1 MHDMSLERTS
11 LDEVLSSLGALLASR
26 REAYG
31 LLVVGGSNLLLLG
44 LIDRPTG
51 DLDVIGLSEQSAYRK
66 VVELPE
72 PLRRAAAEVG
82 LAFDLS
88 QRWLNTDAASLMDSE
103 LPPGWR
109 ERIEIR
115 RYGALELHLTSRFD
129 QICFKLWAA
138 VDAGPKS
145 KHFADLVGL
154 SPTDA
159 ELAVAQAANE
169 RFGRVAGRLNA
180 KAFLAQKDIG
190 QPQVDWSIVDNQDRL
205 ARHSILTV

>member
-88 QRWLNTDAASLMDSE
+88 ERWLNADAASLMDSE

-145 KHFADLVGL
+145 KHFADLVGM

-159 ELAVAQAANE
+159 ELAVA
-169 RFGRVAGRLNA
+169 AGWTADRDISDAFPTLIAQCVNA
-180 KAFLAQKDIG
+180 VKGAIRDG
-190 QPQVDWSIVDNQDRL
+190 DR
-205 ARHSILTV
+205 

>member
-88 QRWLNTDAASLMDSE
+88 ERWLNAQRGIAYGLRASAGMARTDRDT
-103 LPPGWR
+103 PIWR
-109 ERIEIR
+109 SRTAPHVTVR
-115 RYGALELHLTSRFD
+115 SDLFQALGCCRCGTEEQTLR
-129 QICFKLWAA
+129 
-138 VDAGPKS
+138 
-145 KHFADLVGL
+145 
-154 SPTDA
+154 
-159 ELAVAQAANE
+159 
-169 RFGRVAGRLNA
+169 
-180 KAFLAQKDIG
+180 
-190 QPQVDWSIVDNQDRL
+190 
-205 ARHSILTV
+205 

>member
-1 MHDMSLERTS
+1 MHAMSLERTS
-11 LDEVLSSLGALLASR
+11 PDEVPGSLGPALASR
-26 REAYG
+26 REAHA
-31 LLVVGGSNLLLLG
+31 LLVVGGSNLLLVG

-66 VVELPE
+66 LVELPE

-88 QRWLNTDAASLMDSE
+88 ERWLNTDAASLMDSE

-115 RYGALELHLTSRFD
+115 RYGALEPHLTSRFD
-129 QICFKLWAA
+129 QICFNFWAA

-145 KHFADLVGL
+145 KHFVDLVAL

-159 ELAVAQAANE
+159 ELAVAAEWTAD
-169 RFGRVAGRLNA
+169 RDISD
-180 KAFLAQKDIG
+180 AFSTLIAQC
-190 QPQVDWSIVDNQDRL
+190 VDAVKGATRDDDR
-205 ARHSILTV
+205 

>member
-88 QRWLNTDAASLMDSE
+88 ERWSTLTRHRLWTPSF
-103 LPPGWR
+103 
-109 ERIEIR
+109 R
-115 RYGALELHLTSRFD
+115 RDGENGSRYADMALSNCTSRHGSIRSVSSF
-129 QICFKLWAA
+129 
-138 VDAGPKS
+138 
-145 KHFADLVGL
+145 GL
-154 SPTDA
+154 LSMLDRRANTSLISLGCHRQTPNSRSP
-159 ELAVAQAANE
+159 LG
-169 RFGRVAGRLNA
+169 GR
-180 KAFLAQKDIG
+180 
-190 QPQVDWSIVDNQDRL
+190 PIVT
-205 ARHSILTV
+205 SLTRSRP

>member
-26 REAYG
+26 REPYG

-88 QRWLNTDAASLMDSE
+88 ERWLNTDAASLMDSE

-138 VDAGPKS
+138 VDGGPKS
-145 KHFADLVGL
+145 KHFADLVAL

-159 ELAVAQAANE
+159 ELAVA
-169 RFGRVAGRLNA
+169 AGWTADRDIPPAFPTLIAQCVNA
-180 KAFLAQKDIG
+180 VKGAIRDG
-190 QPQVDWSIVDNQDRL
+190 DR
-205 ARHSILTV
+205 

>member
-88 QRWLNTDAASLMDSE
+88 
-103 LPPGWR
+103 
-109 ERIEIR
+109 
-115 RYGALELHLTSRFD
+115 
-129 QICFKLWAA
+129 
-138 VDAGPKS
+138 
-145 KHFADLVGL
+145 
-154 SPTDA
+154 
-159 ELAVAQAANE
+159 
-169 RFGRVAGRLNA
+169 
-180 KAFLAQKDIG
+180 
-190 QPQVDWSIVDNQDRL
+190 
-205 ARHSILTV
+205 